1 MSDDTLR
8 WVVGLVGGAVGSSLT
23 LLVASFRI
31 GKAYGALENATK
43 RLEEALV
50 ELKALRER
58 MARVDLLEASHTQ
71 MKEYVARMSSDIRDL
86 MAFRHRI
93 EGRQS
98 RGDTDGEH

>member
-1 MSDDTLR
+1 MSDDTLK
-8 WVVGLVGGAVGSSLT
+8 WIVGLVGGAVGSSLT

-58 MARVDLLEASHTQ
+58 IARVDIVERTIAQLENVT
-71 MKEYVARMSSDIRDL
+71 ARMSSDIRDL

-98 RGDTDGEH
+98 RGDDDE